1 MEQTD
6 PTYRKTDEDNEIKI
20 QMEKMI
26 PSYDA
31 YMRRMTLG
39 REGALRDETVS
50 LAQIKP
56 GDCIL
61 EAGCGT
67 GTLTLAAK
75 RRAGPSGKAF
85 GIDILPGM
93 IELSRTKAAQAK
105 EDITFQTGSIDNI
118 PFPANEFNVVMCSF
132 MIFHMSEGVRRK
144 GMAEIHRVLKPQG
157 RVLILDLALPTQAFS
172 RVIARMLF
180 GGMLQHDMREL
191 LPVMESAGFSNVET
205 GPVKF
210 RVLGLSILA
219 FVRGIAGKS

>member
-39 REGALRDETVS
+39 REGALREETVS

-61 EAGCGT
+61 ETGCGT

-75 RRAGPSGKAF
+75 RQAGPSGKEF

-93 IELSRTKAAQAK
+93 IELSRRKAAQAK

-118 PFPANEFNVVMCSF
+118 PFQANEFNVVMCSF

-219 FVRGIAGKS
+219 FVLGIAGKS